1 MESLEE
7 SIKIVVEGCGVN
19 LYDIA
24 TLKEHDDNIYRIYIS
39 SPEGITLEKCTE
51 VSRMVS
57 PILDIDEPMHGKY
70 RLEVSSPGIE
80 RKLKKIQHYKGSI
93 GANIRVKDF
102 ATDKLEG
109 KLLEATDD
117 HIVLETPNGNKT
129 IQYDEI
135 LAASTYI
142 NW

>member
-39 SPEGITLEKCTE
+39 SQDGITLEKCTE
-51 VSRMVS
+51 VSRMLS

-93 GANIRVKDF
+93 GSNIRVKDF

-109 KLLEATDD
+109 KLLDATDD
-117 HIVLETPNGNKT
+117 HIVLETPNGHET
-129 IQYDEI
+129 IPYDEI

>member
-102 ATDKLEG
+102 GTDKLEG

-117 HIVLETPNGNKT
+117 HIVLETPNGNET
-129 IQYDEI
+129 ILYDEI

>member
-51 VSRMVS
+51 VSRMLS
-57 PILDIDEPMHGKY
+57 PILDIDEPMHGQY

-129 IQYDEI
+129 ILYDEI